1 MSLARKNSI
10 LSKTINVDHSANG
23 DTLFIPHSGIVN
35 ISGILTATSGN
46 FSSQTVFASGTAAAP
61 GISIVGDTDTGLC
74 QISSVGT
81 NSLSISTSG
90 VERVRFASNGDVQIN
105 TGRTISGGTGGALFG
120 NNGINNDFVST
131 GRAAA
136 LSAGW
141 ATLRVNQV
149 AAYVGLRLVG
159 DTSQTASYME
169 VENSSGTNL
178 FTINSAGNVGIG
190 TSSPNAKLEIQGSSG
205 VYTRLGTTSS
215 SFYVVHNGTTD
226 TFLYTQEASPLRIGT
241 SATERLRITSGGNLE
256 IKSNAGNISTLFT
269 YNENGGEL
277 VHYDDTQ
284 TAATLLDQ
292 CANSTRLLE
301 LINGSDLILGLGGSN
316 STGSIRF
323 MRAGYNEGMRIDSAG
338 NVGIGST
345 SPSVK
350 LDVYGA
356 DAAISVG
363 TSSYGRFQT
372 SGGNAIGYMY
382 GSFAALGDGIHLT
395 YNHYHN
401 AAGTLVISNSA
412 GFTSRITAGYGA
424 VMFATSSAANVA
436 PTERM
441 RITSDGSVGIG
452 TTSPA
457 TRLHV
462 AGTSSTFNGLLLTTT
477 AAGGGAYASIDIGTY
492 YGTWTNAPPASLRFI
507 DDGNF
512 STHITFR
519 TKDSGSAFNN
529 DTERMRIT
537 SGGNVGIGTTTV
549 SYRLHVVANA
559 SATNNITTYLNNTGG
574 TRSRLAFQDTA
585 VSYAPDMGSVGN
597 SLTFDTV
604 GVERV
609 RIGNNGRTQFFA
621 ANEKFGIQ
629 LNNGSTGNGP
639 FIGSDGADIF
649 CISTAGGAERVRV
662 DAGGNVGIGV
672 TPVASTTSSL
682 QVISDITL
690 YGASRGFL
698 GNLYFQSGWKYAGT
712 GHGWGWIEGSGSVD
726 FARTS
731 SSGTAGNT
739 ATLNTAIRINS
750 NSEVLIGTTTD
761 NGDYKLQVNSQIY
774 ATNATIATSD
784 ARFKTRVET
793 LNDATTVIEALRPVS
808 FDFLPHTERNFATE
822 RQVGLIAQE
831 AQAALAG
838 TDYADSVVAQC
849 GDHLGLAYEKLVP
862 VLIKALQESNARI
875 AALEQR
881 INA

>member
-46 FSSQTVFASGTAAAP
+46 FSSQTVFASGSAATP

-90 VERVRFASNGDVQIN
+90 VERARFASNGDVQIN

-178 FTINSAGNVGIG
+178 FTINSAGNIGIG

-241 SATERLRITSGGNLE
+241 AATERLRITSGGNLE

-301 LINGSDLILGLGGSN
+301 LINGSDLLLGLGGSN
-316 STGSIRF
+316 TTGSVRF
-323 MRAGYNEGMRIDSAG
+323 MRAGFNEAMRIDSTGA
-338 NVGIGST
+338 VGIGTSNPST
-345 SPSVK
+345 PLHVVSFATSDANKATIMLEGTVATSQSFAGIRFK
-350 LDVYGA
+350 HNVYTTGWGA
-356 DAAISVG
+356 DILAIDSPNFNAHL
-363 TSSYGRFQT
+363 TFRTT
-372 SGGNAIGYMY
+372 SGGAN
-382 GSFAALGDGIHLT
+382 
-395 YNHYHN
+395 
-401 AAGTLVISNSA
+401 
-412 GFTSRITAGYGA
+412 
-424 VMFATSSAANVA
+424 TSSPV
-436 PTERM
+436 ERM
-441 RITSDGSVGIG
+441 RITSDGNVGIG
-452 TTSPA
+452 TSSPSVKLDVSGLGRIGNGVSQGSPNSTNIKA
-457 TRLHV
+457 TAHTLLS
-462 AGTSSTFNGLLLTTT
+462 GT
-477 AAGGGAYASIDIGTY
+477 GGNYLAFGQY
-492 YGTWTNAPPASLRFI
+492 
-507 DDGNF
+507 
-512 STHITFR
+512 
-519 TKDSGSAFNN
+519 DSGSNYAQWIQSSFDNPSTAAYN
-529 DTERMRIT
+529 IVLQPL
-537 SGGNVGIGTTTV
+537 GGNVGIGTTTV
-549 SYRLHVVANA
+549 SYRLHVVGNA
-559 SATNNITTYLNNTGG
+559 SAANNVVCYLNNTGG
-574 TRSRLAFQDTA
+574 TRSRLAFQDT
-585 VSYAPDMGSVGN
+585 STTYAPDISSIGN
-597 SLTFDTV
+597 DIVFDTV
-604 GVERV
+604 GIQRM

-621 ANEKFGIQ
+621 ATEKYGVQ

-662 DAGGNVGIGV
+662 DA
-672 TPVASTTSSL
+672 A
-682 QVISDITL
+682 
-690 YGASRGFL
+690 
-698 GNLYFQSGWKYAGT
+698 GNLLVATTNTNPAGNNVVGVAVSAGGYISIT
-712 GHGWGWIEGSGSVD
+712 RDSDNPILINRKTNDGTITSYQQDGTTEGSVSV
-726 FARTS
+726 
-731 SSGTAGNT
+731 AGNT
-739 ATLNTAIRINS
+739 VSYNAFCGSHWAQLIDNSRPAILRGTVLDTIDEMCEWPNEPQNHRLPRVKISDTPRSRRVYGVFMAWDEDDMATGDMYVTALGAYMIRVSGLVQSGDLLESAGDGTARSQSDDIIRS
-750 NSEVLIGTTTD
+750 STIG
-761 NGDYKLQVNSQIY
+761 K
-774 ATNATIATSD
+774 
-784 ARFKTRVET
+784 
-793 LNDATTVIEALRPVS
+793 VS
-808 FDFLPHTERNFATE
+808 STHRITEYDD
-822 RQVGLIAQE
+822 GS
-831 AQAALAG
+831 
-838 TDYADSVVAQC
+838 Y
-849 GDHLGLAYEKLVP
+849 LVP
-862 VLIKALQESNARI
+862 CILMCG
-875 AALEQR
+875 
-881 INA
+881 